1 MIEHLSWLSEQAAE
15 GRRVDT
21 DELWTLLY
29 LRLGENRPLTDRIW
43 RAWVT
48 KPEGLGRP
56 GGAR

>member
-1 MIEHLSWLSEQAAE
+1 MIEHLVWLSEQAAA

-29 LRLGENRPLTDRIW
+29 QRLDENRSLTEQIW

-48 KPEGLGRP
+48 KPDGVGREP
-56 GGAR
+56 S